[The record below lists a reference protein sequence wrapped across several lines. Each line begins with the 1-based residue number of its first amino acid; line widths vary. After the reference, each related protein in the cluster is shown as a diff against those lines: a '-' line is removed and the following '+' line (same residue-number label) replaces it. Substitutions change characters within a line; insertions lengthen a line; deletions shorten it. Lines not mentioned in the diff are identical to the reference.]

1 VSVESIFLK
10 TGDGLTPLERRAY
23 DSEALLQAVLAQFP
37 EVLAGSTT
45 AGDAEPGLLLVG
57 REMGVASAGDVPGPF
72 SVDHLF
78 VDRAGVL
85 VLVEVKRSSSSEIRR
100 QVVGQMLDYA
110 AGAVKV
116 WSVET
121 VREAFERTAG
131 GAGQDPAELV
141 RDLRAD
147 VDVEEFWRVVESN
160 LRSGR
165 IRMVFVGDELPESL
179 VRIIEFLNEQMSP
192 AEVLGVEVRQYVGG
206 EHIVYVPR
214 VVGNTSAAAAVKSP
228 ARASRWDEESFLAAV
243 TSRCTPAEV
252 SMVGKLMDDAR
263 ERGVALVWGKGSTPG
278 VAGWYSLHG
287 RPTGVWGLNAGAA
300 PPSGRAYVVL
310 NLADLVNRIGTD
322 RVEAA
327 AGVLERIPS
336 LAGKIADARAND
348 WRKYPSVPLADVA
361 PDPVQVERLVD
372 GIRVLTDPA
381 ASTAGGAP

>member
-1 VSVESIFLK
+1 MSVESIFLK
-10 TGDGLTPLERRAY
+10 SGDGLTPLERRAY

-78 VDRAGVL
+78 VDRAGVP

-131 GAGQDPAELV
+131 GAGRDPAELV

-147 VDVEEFWRVVESN
+147 LDVDEFWRVVESN

-165 IRMVFVGDELPESL
+165 IRMVFVADELPESL
-179 VRIIEFLNEQMSP
+179 VRIIEFLNEQMNP

-228 ARASRWDEESFLAAV
+228 ARASRWDEESFIAAV

-252 SMVGKLMDDAR
+252 SMVDRLLDDVR
-263 ERGVALVWGKGSTPG
+263 ERGVELVWGRGSTPG
-278 VAGWYSLHG
+278 VAGWYSLRG

-310 NLADLVNRIGTD
+310 NLADLVNRVGTD